1 MRDKLAGDEKI
12 ADLVRELGAL
22 EKTLNKMRAENY
34 LVSFNYSF
42 SYRFVLMFVKSL
54 Q

>member
-42 SYRFVLMFVKSL
+42 SYLVNVLF
-54 Q
+54 